1 MFNPRRLKYIFSFFL
16 GLMLILM
23 CNGSYGLL
31 AKIENNNQ
39 IQSVQSVSDA
49 RQAGLI
55 PVGIW
60 MELERIYDISLKDS
74 TFQADGFISINF
86 PKQIAANVKNL
97 GPENPCFTFE
107 NDVERSQYSM
117 LKYDQKVRKG
127 ERAYEKGYEFS
138 GKFAMGDAWQH
149 RRSPF
154 SDLHLKVI
162 VSPICNFDYSSRKIV
177 LVFDDEG
184 KKLKAA
190 NVLAANLE
198 VPIGYNFSNSSL
210 QAQIRKW
217 PGISY
222 SWMVGDVVLRTSA
235 WASFFRWIMPLLVV
249 MAIVIIAPSLGSSYF
264 EARIGIPS
272 ASLLTLV
279 FLHDAYRS
287 DLPNFP
293 YLTYLDRLYVY
304 AYIVCLLMFV
314 LFVLD
319 ASHGWS
325 NRPMLNINLPFNIK
339 QIISFEQAVQCLCVV
354 GLVLVATISWYV

>member
-1 MFNPRRLKYIFSFFL
+1 MSI
-16 GLMLILM
+16 
-23 CNGSYGLL
+23 GSNSLL
-31 AKIENNNQ
+31 AKIESNNQ
-39 IQSVQSVSDA
+39 IQPVQSVAEA

-86 PKQIAANVKNL
+86 PKQIAANLKNL

-107 NDVERSQYSM
+107 NDVERNQYSM
-117 LKYDQKVRKG
+117 LKSDQIVRKG
-127 ERAYEKGYEFS
+127 DRAYEKGYEFS

-154 SDLHLKVI
+154 SDLHLHLI
-162 VSPICNFDYSSRKIV
+162 ISPICNFDYSSKRIA
-177 LVFDDEG
+177 LVFNDKG
-184 KKLKAA
+184 SKLKAA
-190 NVLAANLE
+190 NILAANLE
-198 VPIGYNFSNSSL
+198 VPVGYIFSNSSL

-217 PGISY
+217 PSSSY
-222 SWMVGDVVLRTSA
+222 SWMVADVVLRTSA

-249 MAIVIIAPSLGSSYF
+249 MVIVIIVPSLGSRYF
-264 EARIGIPS
+264 EARISIPS

-279 FLHDAYRS
+279 FLHDTYRG

-304 AYIVCLLMFV
+304 AYIVCLLMFIF
-314 LFVLD
+314 LCLTPSM
-319 ASHGWS
+319 AG
-325 NRPMLNINLPFNIK
+325 LIG
-339 QIISFEQAVQCLCVV
+339 QC
-354 GLVLVATISWYV
+354 

>member
-1 MFNPRRLKYIFSFFL
+1 
-16 GLMLILM
+16 MLIFM
-23 CNGSYGLL
+23 SIGSHSLL
-31 AKIENNNQ
+31 AKIESNNQ
-39 IQSVQSVSDA
+39 IQPVQSVAEA

-86 PKQIAANVKNL
+86 PKQIAANVRNL

-127 ERAYEKGYEFS
+127 DRAYEKGYEFS
-138 GKFAMGDAWQH
+138 GKFAMGDEMQH

-154 SDLHLKVI
+154 SDLHLQLI
-162 VSPICNFDYSSRKIV
+162 VSPICNFDYSSKKIA

-184 KKLKAA
+184 SNLKAA

-198 VPIGYNFSNSSL
+198 VPIGYIFSNSSL
-210 QAQIRKW
+210 QAQTRKW
-217 PGISY
+217 PNSSY
-222 SWMVGDVVLRTSA
+222 SWMVADVVLKTSA
-235 WASFFRWIMPLLVV
+235 WASFFRWLMPLLVV
-249 MAIVIIAPSLGSSYF
+249 MAIVIIAPSLGSRYF
-264 EARIGIPS
+264 EARISIPS

-293 YLTYLDRLYVY
+293 YLTYLDRLYIY

-319 ASHGWS
+319 AFHGWS
-325 NRPMLNINLPFNIK
+325 DRPILNINLPFNLK
-339 QIISFEQAVQCLCVV
+339 KTISFEQAVQYLCVI
-354 GLVLVATISWYV
+354 GLILVAMISWYV